1 MKTKKLEF
9 FYDYVSAYS
18 YLANSQLRNIKG
30 VEVHYRPMLLGA
42 VMQAS
47 GNSPPGLV
55 PAKGAYMNKDLA
67 RWAERYVIP
76 FKFNSI
82 FPQSTLSALRL
93 AIAAQ
98 RRGVF
103 DDVHQNLFDA
113 MFVHD
118 LDLSNQE
125 VLVQILSDA
134 ELNVDELTGDLSSQ
148 SIKDELRANTEEAV
162 QRGAFGAPTF
172 FVGDQMFFGNDRID
186 FIREALLARQSGRGE
201 AA

>member
-18 YLANSQLRNIKG
+18 YVANSQVRNIKG

-103 DDVHQNLFDA
+103 DDVHQKLFDA

-172 FVGDQMFFGNDRID
+172 FVGDQMFFGNDRMD
-186 FIREALLARQSGRGE
+186 FIREALARQE
-201 AA
+201 

>member
-1 MKTKKLEF
+1 MKTTKLEF
-9 FYDYVSAYS
+9 FYDYVSSYS
-18 YLANSQLRNIKG
+18 YLANSQVQSIEG
-30 VEVHYRPMLLGA
+30 AEVHYRPMLLGA

-55 PAKGAYMNKDLA
+55 PAKGAYLKKDLA
-67 RWAERYVIP
+67 RWAERYSIELN
-76 FKFNSI
+76 FNSI
-82 FPQSTLSALRL
+82 FPQNTLSALRL

-103 DDVHQNLFDA
+103 ADVHQKLFDA

-118 LDLSNQE
+118 LDLSNQG

-134 ELNVDELTGDLSSQ
+134 ELNVDELTADASSQ
-148 SIKDELRANTEEAV
+148 SVKDELRANTEEAV

-172 FVGDQMFFGNDRID
+172 FVGDEMFFGDDRMD
-186 FIREALLARQSGRGE
+186 FVREALARQE
-201 AA
+201 